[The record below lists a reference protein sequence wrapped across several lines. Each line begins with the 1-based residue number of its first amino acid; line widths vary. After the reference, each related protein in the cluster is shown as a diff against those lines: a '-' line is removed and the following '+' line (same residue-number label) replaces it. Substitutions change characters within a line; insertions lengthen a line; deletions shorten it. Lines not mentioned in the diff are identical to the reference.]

1 MFNTRDDLTTLM
13 VVSRSLVASFSFPSV
28 CLTLKRDLSPIN
40 TLGTVGCRGRR
51 QQLPAHIE
59 LPIDKSRKAP
69 LNAIFILFS
78 LIMCLS
84 AMVWLKMRR
93 ECALRPGCWHWVV
106 KMVMMASRSI
116 PLQFR
121 GPC

>member
-13 VVSRSLVASFSFPSV
+13 VVSRSLVASCSFPSV

-69 LNAIFILFS
+69 LNAIFILFYYMFKCHG
-78 LIMCLS
+78 LAGDEEGMCPP
-84 AMVWLKMRR
+84 AWLL
-93 ECALRPGCWHWVV
+93 ALGG
-106 KMVMMASRSI
+106 KD
-116 PLQFR
+116 
-121 GPC
+121 GYDG

>member
-51 QQLPAHIE
+51 QQLPAHVE

-106 KMVMMASRSI
+106 KMVMMASRST